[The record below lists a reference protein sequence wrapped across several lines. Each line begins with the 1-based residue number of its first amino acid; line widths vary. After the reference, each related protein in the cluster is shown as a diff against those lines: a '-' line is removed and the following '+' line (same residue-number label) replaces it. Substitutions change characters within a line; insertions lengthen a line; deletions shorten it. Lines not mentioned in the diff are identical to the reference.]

1 MLTRIS
7 GMLVVTIAIG
17 CGGND
22 NATPDAVVQ
31 SDAPLAPDAPN
42 GNQAGLVAIPLVG
55 LGGGYTAR
63 LQFGTQLFD
72 VIVDTGST
80 STGVAASTCT
90 NCSVQP
96 EYMTSGAVDQHQTAS
111 SQYGSGSWKGEVFE
125 DAAKMGGRDPVMLD
139 FASITSQT
147 GFFQGPGFQG
157 ILGLGPDG
165 LLLPHTTSYL
175 TKLIAAGMKAE
186 LAFQL
191 CPDSGTMWLG
201 GHDPAAAT
209 AAPTFTPMLTQAPY
223 YMVGVGGASVN
234 GGAALVGTDFGPTII
249 DTGTTLTFVPTAVET
264 AMISGVQGSSGYTQ
278 VFGSQA
284 LSDGACLNTTMTS
297 AQIDAALPPFSLTFA
312 GGTALSIPA
321 TRSYFFD
328 QGGGQYCF
336 AFSDSSA
343 LFGSAQKVSL
353 FGNTL
358 LAGMLTVVDVANH
371 QIGFA
376 PQQGCAEASFAHRPI
391 VIRPPSMAPAWRA
404 GQITLQ

>member
-1 MLTRIS
+1 
-7 GMLVVTIAIG
+7 MLVVTIAIG
-17 CGGND
+17 CGNGNS
-22 NATPDAVVQ
+22 NTTPDALVQ
-31 SDAPLAPDAPN
+31 SDAPAPDAPN
-42 GNQAGLVAIPLVG
+42 GNQSGMVAIPLVG
-55 LGGGYTAR
+55 LGGGYTAK

-90 NCSVQP
+90 NCAVAP
-96 EYMTSGAVDQHQTAS
+96 EYMTASAVDQHQTAS

-125 DAAKMGGRDPVMLD
+125 DAATMGDRQPVMLD

-175 TKLIAAGMKAE
+175 TKLIAAGMTAE
-186 LAFQL
+186 VAFQL

-201 GHDPAAAT
+201 GHDAAAAT
-209 AAPTFTPMLTQAPY
+209 AAPGFTPMLSQAPY

-234 GGAALVGTDFGPTII
+234 GGAALTGADFGPTII

-264 AMISGVQGSSGYTQ
+264 AMISGVQGSSGYAQ
-278 VFGSQA
+278 AFGAQT

-297 AQIDAALPPFSLTFA
+297 AQIDAALPPLSLTFA
-312 GGTALSIPA
+312 GATAISIPA
-321 TRSYFFD
+321 TRSYLFD

-336 AFSDSSA
+336 TFSDSSA
-343 LFGSAQKVSL
+343 LFGSSQKVSL

-376 PQQGCAEASFAHRPI
+376 PQNGCAEASFAHRPM

-404 GQITLQ
+404 GQITVQ